1 MVGDAITDGRLQG
14 LTAVTASA
22 KSADATVA
30 DQATTRALND
40 RWDLLEPIGDGAMG
54 EVWRGRHRVLGHEAA
69 IKLMKP
75 MAARDENLVARFVR
89 EARIAA
95 QLRHRHIARVEDFG
109 TTPDGRPFLVM
120 ELLKGESLEERL
132 QAHGK
137 VDPYLALTVARHVG
151 AACDAAHA
159 VGIVH
164 RDLKPSNCFLV
175 TEDGVPVVK
184 VIDFGVARWA
194 DGLKLTQHDG
204 DKGPM
209 LLGTPSY
216 MAPEQINGDADIDGR
231 ADLWSLAAML
241 YELLTGRLPFEASNL
256 PALFFAVTTGTAPP
270 PSKYAPSL
278 GPGVDAWAVRA
289 FARDREGRFPTGNA
303 LAEGLAEAMASMS
316 LGRAS
321 MPATRETPMV
331 SAPTE
336 RAFPAV
342 TAPELSRPSYAGAEA
357 RSTFDAVA
365 RPEPSLSIA
374 PTPKHRATLVVA
386 LTAGLVV
393 GLGLTAWLTQREPE
407 PRAVQSAP
415 AVVQGAPAVVQGAP
429 TGMQGTPAVVQGAPT
444 GVQGAPTGVQAAPVR
459 VQATP
464 PVLQAAP
471 RPVVAATRPPRV
483 IAPRAPEPAPVVL
496 NAPTISPPP
505 RQTPRAYNPEEP

>member
-1 MVGDAITDGRLQG
+1 V
-14 LTAVTASA
+14 
-22 KSADATVA
+22 KSAAATVA
-30 DQATTRALND
+30 DEATTRALND
-40 RWDLLEPIGDGAMG
+40 RWDLIEPIGDGAMG

-69 IKLMKP
+69 IKLMK
-75 MAARDENLVARFVR
+75 AAASRDQNLVARFVR

-175 TEDGVPVVK
+175 TEDGAPVVK

-194 DGLKLTQHDG
+194 DGMKLTQYDG
-204 DKGPM
+204 ERGPM

-216 MAPEQINGDADIDGR
+216 MAPEQIAGDGNIDGR
-231 ADLWSLAAML
+231 ADLWSLAVML
-241 YELLTGRLPFEASNL
+241 YELLTGRLPFEAAAL

-270 PSKYAPSL
+270 PSSLAPSL
-278 GPGVDAWAVRA
+278 GAGVDLWAVRA
-289 FARDREGRFPTGNA
+289 FARDREGRFPTGHA
-303 LAEGLAEAMASMS
+303 LAEGLAEALSSMA

-321 MPATRETPMV
+321 LPATRETPV
-331 SAPTE
+331 VAAPTE

-342 TAPELSRPSYAGAEA
+342 TSPELLRPSLPGVADG
-357 RSTFDAVA
+357 RSTFDAVERA
-365 RPEPSLSIA
+365 GSTPSMA
-374 PTPKHRATLVVA
+374 PSPKNRATLVVA

-393 GLGLTAWLTQREPE
+393 GLGVTAWFSQREPA
-407 PRAVQSAP
+407 PRPVQSAP
-415 AVVQGAPAVVQGAP
+415 AVVQAVPAVVQATPAVVQGAP
-429 TGMQGTPAVVQGAPT
+429 AGVQGAPRVVQGAPT
-444 GVQGAPTGVQAAPVR
+444 GVQGAPAGVQSAH
-459 VQATP
+459 
-464 PVLQAAP
+464 
-471 RPVVAATRPPRV
+471 RPVVAAPRPARAV
-483 IAPRAPEPAPVVL
+483 APSHVEAPPVVL
-496 NAPTISPPP
+496 APPTITPPP
-505 RQTPRAYNPEEP
+505 RQPPRTYNPEEP